1 MKKIC
6 FVGGGNMASAMLA
19 GLRKTHPSLDCH
31 LIEPFAEAREKLAS
45 LGVTVHASANRT
57 AVAGADAV
65 VLAVKPQ
72 VMKQVCGE
80 LLPCLNGELIVS
92 IAAGI
97 KIASLSRWLIGQQRG
112 QQRGHQR
119 IVRTMPNTPALIGQG
134 VTGLFAPDNL
144 SATDVATATELMQS
158 TGAVVPVASE
168 AMIDSVTAVSG
179 SGPAYVFQWI
189 ESMLTAAQ
197 DVGFSAVDAKTL
209 VFGTLKGATALA
221 EASDEPVSLLRAR
234 VTSKGGTTAA
244 ALAVLNDRGVGDAI
258 LEAVRAAK
266 NRGAELGDLL
276 DRE

>member
-6 FVGGGNMASAMLA
+6 FVGGGNMASAMLV
-19 GLRKTHPSLDCH
+19 GLRKKHPLLACH
-31 LIEPFAEAREKLAS
+31 IIEPFAEAREKLAGS
-45 LGVTVHASANRT
+45 GTTLHAAASQI

-72 VMKQVCGE
+72 VLKQVCAE

-97 KIASLSRWLIGQQRG
+97 KIASLSRWLG
-112 QQRGHQR
+112 GHQR

-134 VTGLFAPDNL
+134 VTGVYAPAGL
-144 SATDVATATELMQS
+144 SAIDVATATELMQS
-158 TGAVVPVASE
+158 TGIVVSVASE

-179 SGPAYVFQWI
+179 SGPAYVFHWM
-189 ESMLTAAQ
+189 ESMLAAAE
-197 DVGFSAVDAKTL
+197 DVGFSAADARTL

-221 EASDEPVSLLRAR
+221 EASSEPVSVLRER

-244 ALAVLNDRGVGDAI
+244 ALAVLNDHDAAATL
-258 LEAVRAAK
+258 LEAVRAAR
-266 NRGAELGDLL
+266 NRGAELGNLL
-276 DRE
+276 DLE

>member
-6 FVGGGNMASAMLA
+6 FVGGGNMASAMVA
-19 GLRKTHPSLDCH
+19 GLRKKHPLLACH
-31 LIEPFAEAREKLAS
+31 IVEPFAEAREKLAGS
-45 LGVTVHASANRT
+45 SVVLHAAVNTR

-72 VMKQVCGE
+72 VLKQVCGE

-97 KIASLSRWLIGQQRG
+97 KIASLSRWLSDQQRDQQRG
-112 QQRGHQR
+112 YQR
-119 IVRTMPNTPALIGQG
+119 IVRTMPNTPALIGRG
-134 VTGLFAPDNL
+134 VTGLFAPEGL
-144 SATDVATATELMQS
+144 SATDVATATELMQA
-158 TGAVVPVASE
+158 TGIVVPVTSE
-168 AMIDSVTAVSG
+168 AMIDAVTAVSG
-179 SGPAYVFQWI
+179 SGPAYVFHWI
-189 ESMLTAAQ
+189 ESMLAAAMA
-197 DVGFSAVDAKTL
+197 VGFNADDARTL
-209 VFGTLKGATALA
+209 VFATLKGATALA
-221 EASDEPVSLLRAR
+221 EASNEPVSLLRER

-244 ALAVLNDRGVGDAI
+244 ALAVLNDRGVGEAI

>member
-19 GLRKTHPSLDCH
+19 GLRNKHPELDCH
-31 LIEPFAEAREKLAS
+31 IIEPLAEARDKLAS
-45 LGVTVHASANRT
+45 QGVTAHAAASQA

-72 VMKQVCGE
+72 VLEQVCGE

-92 IAAGI
+92 IAAGTR
-97 KIASLSRWLIGQQRG
+97 IASLSRWLN
-112 QQRGHQR
+112 GHRR

-134 VTGLFAPDNL
+134 VTGLYAPDAL
-144 SATDVATATELMQS
+144 SAVDVATAIELMQS
-158 TGAVVPVASE
+158 TGIVMRVKSE
-168 AMIDSVTAVSG
+168 AMIDAVTAVSG
-179 SGPAYVFQWI
+179 SGPAYVFHWI
-189 ESMLTAAQ
+189 ESMLAAAI
-197 DVGFSAVDAKTL
+197 DAGFNAADARTL
-209 VFGTLKGATALA
+209 VFATLRGATALA
-221 EASDEPVSLLRAR
+221 DASDEPVAVLRER

-244 ALAVLNDRGVGDAI
+244 AVAVLNDRRVGDAI

-266 NRGAELGDLL
+266 NRAAELGDLL

>member
-1 MKKIC
+1 MNKIC
-6 FVGGGNMASAMLA
+6 FVGGGNMASAMLV
-19 GLRKTHPSLDCH
+19 GLRKQHPTLDCH
-31 LIEPFAEAREKLAS
+31 IIEPFAGAREKLAS
-45 LGVTVHASANRT
+45 LGVTVHAAANR
-57 AVAGADAV
+57 AAAAGADAV

-72 VMKQVCGE
+72 VLKQVCRE
-80 LLPCLNGELIVS
+80 LLPSLDGELIVS

-97 KIASLSRWLIGQQRG
+97 KIASLARWLD
-112 QQRGHQR
+112 GHQR

-134 VTGLFAPDNL
+134 VTGLFAPA
-144 SATDVATATELMQS
+144 SVAPVDVATATELMRS
-158 TGAVVPVASE
+158 TGIVVPVASE

-179 SGPAYVFQWI
+179 SGPAYVFHWI

-197 DVGFSAVDAKTL
+197 DVGFSAADARTL

-221 EASDEPVSLLRAR
+221 EASGEPVSLLRER

-244 ALAVLNDRGVGDAI
+244 ALTVLNDCHVGDAI

>member
-19 GLRKTHPSLDCH
+19 GLRKAHPALDCH
-31 LIEPFAEAREKLAS
+31 IIEPFVDAREKLAA
-45 LGVTVHASANRT
+45 LGAHVHAGANRV

-72 VMKQVCGE
+72 VLKQVCSE
-80 LLPCLNGELIVS
+80 LRPCLNGELIVS

-97 KIASLSRWLIGQQRG
+97 RIASLSRWLN
-112 QQRGHQR
+112 GHQR

-134 VTGLFAPDNL
+134 VTGLYAPGTL
-144 SATDVATATELMQS
+144 SELDLATATELMQS
-158 TGAVVPVASE
+158 TGSVVRVDSE

-179 SGPAYVFQWI
+179 SGPAYVFHWI
-189 ESMLTAAQ
+189 ESMLAAAT
-197 DVGFSAVDAKTL
+197 DAGFSAADARTL
-209 VFGTLKGATALA
+209 VLSTLKGATALA
-221 EASDEPVSLLRAR
+221 EASDEPVSVLRER

-244 ALAVLNDRGVGDAI
+244 ALAVLNERGVGNAI
-258 LEAVRAAK
+258 MEAVRAAK
-266 NRGAELGDLL
+266 NRGAELGDLA

>member
-45 LGVTVHASANRT
+45 LGVTVYASANRT

>member
-1 MKKIC
+1 
-6 FVGGGNMASAMLA
+6 MASAMLA
-19 GLRKTHPSLDCH
+19 GLRKKHPALDCH
-31 LIEPFAEAREKLAS
+31 IIEPFAQAREKLAN
-45 LGVTVHASANRT
+45 LGVTVHAAASHV
-57 AVAGADAV
+57 AVAGSDAV

-80 LLPCLNGELIVS
+80 LLPFLNGELIVS

-97 KIASLSRWLIGQQRG
+97 KIASLSRWLGDQPRG
-112 QQRGHQR
+112 DQR

-134 VTGLFAPDNL
+134 VTGLFAPASL
-144 SATDVATATELMQS
+144 SAADVATATELMQS
-158 TGAVVPVASE
+158 TGIVVPVASE

-189 ESMLTAAQ
+189 ESMLAAAQ
-197 DVGFSAVDAKTL
+197 DVGFSATDARAL
-209 VFGTLKGATALA
+209 VLGTLKGATALA
-221 EASDEPVSLLRAR
+221 EASSEPVSLLRER

-244 ALAVLNDRGVGDAI
+244 ALVVLNDRRVGDAI

-266 NRGAELGDLL
+266 NRAAELGDLL